1 MRTLGA
7 SVAEIFGSMAHRPSW
22 SREVIEMNEA
32 TIPVGPATAKATLP
46 RPIRRVLGR
55 LGLRLRMAS
64 CLRGLG
70 TTILVM
76 ALLAA
81 MGMAADLAQA
91 LPQLARWAIWGA
103 WLACGGLILI
113 ATTLRPLVRRF
124 GAFDLAAVAEAADIP
139 SSTSG

>member
-1 MRTLGA
+1 
-7 SVAEIFGSMAHRPSW
+7 
-22 SREVIEMNEA
+22 MNEA

-81 MGMAADLAQA
+81 MGMAADF
-91 LPQLARWAIWGA
+91 A
-103 WLACGGLILI
+103 W
-113 ATTLRPLVRRF
+113 
-124 GAFDLAAVAEAADIP
+124 DLAAARALGDLGRLAGLPE
-139 SSTSG
+139 G